1 MKIKTKNNMTK
12 KQEEEIKEECCNECG
27 KTSCEDKHK
36 HCEGGHTAPEQE
48 QQEEPTDKAEEYYQ
62 QLLRLQADFEN
73 YRKRT
78 EKEKPLFIE
87 FGKTEVIK
95 SLLGLY
101 DTLLKAQEETAK
113 EGADIKHIKQGL
125 KMIFDEFN
133 KAFAAQGVSVTSAKG
148 KPYDPMTQEAVTTIP
163 CAEKD
168 DCMVLEE
175 LKKGVTLDGKVIRP
189 AQVIVGKKAE
199 EPTQEDK

>member
-1 MKIKTKNNMTK
+1 MTK
-12 KQEEEIKEECCNECG
+12 KKEHEEQTQAAQDQREKECDTPQAQENAKTCEKE
-27 KTSCEDKHK
+27 THHK
-36 HCEGGHTAPEQE
+36 QDSAPKQDT
-48 QQEEPTDKAEEYYQ
+48 QDKAEEYYQ

-87 FGKTEVIK
+87 YGRAEVIK

-101 DTLLKAQEETAK
+101 DTLLKAQEETQK
-113 EGADIKHIKQGL
+113 EGADINHIKQGL

-133 KAFAAQGVSVTSAKG
+133 KVFTAQGVCVVCSKG

-163 CAEKD
+163 CEEKD
-168 DCMVLEE
+168 DCMVIEE

-189 AQVIVGKKAE
+189 AQVIVGKKKEA
-199 EPTQEDK
+199 PVQEKN